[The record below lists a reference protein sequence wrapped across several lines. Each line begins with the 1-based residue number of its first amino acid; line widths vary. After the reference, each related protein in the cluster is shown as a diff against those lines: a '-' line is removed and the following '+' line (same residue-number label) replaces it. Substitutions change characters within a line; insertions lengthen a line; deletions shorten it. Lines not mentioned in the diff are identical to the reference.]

1 MTDIITNFFL
11 SLSHDTIIIPFVTL
25 GYIWLDR
32 KLFFNAISL
41 LLLSIIFNSA
51 LKITFQIPLSPLLN
65 KEGFAFPSGHM
76 QSSTVLYG
84 WIFLHTQNLFY
95 KLLIIIALFGIA
107 ISLVHYGYHDY
118 YDILGAIFFSS
129 LLLAISYKTIKKQ
142 ETFFPK
148 IVFIISTVMI
158 IYISINYQKILEHLW
173 IAYYGLIGIIIS
185 ENIFTK
191 KQAPEKTLYKL
202 LSTITCFSIILITQ
216 SIFSMQVFS
225 TLPTF
230 LYQLKW
236 LVIGFSIPFSK
247 IAPTLIKRY

>member
-158 IYISINYQKILEHLW
+158 IYISINYQKILEHL
-173 IAYYGLIGIIIS
+173 
-185 ENIFTK
+185 
-191 KQAPEKTLYKL
+191 
-202 LSTITCFSIILITQ
+202 
-216 SIFSMQVFS
+216 
-225 TLPTF
+225 
-230 LYQLKW
+230 
-236 LVIGFSIPFSK
+236 
-247 IAPTLIKRY
+247 

>member
-65 KEGFAFPSGHM
+65 KEGFTFPSGHM

-158 IYISINYQKILEHLW
+158 IYISINYQKILEHL
-173 IAYYGLIGIIIS
+173 
-185 ENIFTK
+185 
-191 KQAPEKTLYKL
+191 
-202 LSTITCFSIILITQ
+202 
-216 SIFSMQVFS
+216 
-225 TLPTF
+225 
-230 LYQLKW
+230 
-236 LVIGFSIPFSK
+236 
-247 IAPTLIKRY
+247 